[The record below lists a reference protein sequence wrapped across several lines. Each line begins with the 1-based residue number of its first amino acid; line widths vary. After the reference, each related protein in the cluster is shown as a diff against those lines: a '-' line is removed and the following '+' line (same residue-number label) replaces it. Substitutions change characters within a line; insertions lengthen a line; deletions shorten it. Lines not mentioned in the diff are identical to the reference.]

1 MSQLP
6 QLLRNALIRIVGS
19 LSRFVEFVLQF
30 FSQLGRGIGQL
41 LGWQQEGYF
50 LDNDDSQSTKRLESR
65 PSNAVKVPPPQ
76 SSADPKIVSTVS
88 PEQERQT
95 TRRHAGKEMN
105 SFRAMAR
112 QIRNS

>member
-6 QLLRNALIRIVGS
+6 QLLRNTLIRIIGS
-19 LSRFVEFVLQF
+19 FSRFVEFFLQF
-30 FSQLGRGIGQL
+30 FSQLGRGISQL

-50 LDNDDSQSTKRLESR
+50 LENNDSQSTKRLESR
-65 PSNAVKVPPPQ
+65 PSNTVTVPPQQ
-76 SSADPKIVSTVS
+76 SSADPKIASTVGS
-88 PEQERQT
+88 EQERKT

-105 SFRAMAR
+105 SFRTMAR